1 VLDGEFVQGKLD
13 SIGLNFQFTEVS
25 FGVFG
30 FILLLMMVLRPEGL
44 IPERRHQLELAE
56 AAGDLEEPGQL
67 SATYEARA

>member
-1 VLDGEFVQGKLD
+1 M
-13 SIGLNFQFTEVS
+13 
-25 FGVFG
+25 FG